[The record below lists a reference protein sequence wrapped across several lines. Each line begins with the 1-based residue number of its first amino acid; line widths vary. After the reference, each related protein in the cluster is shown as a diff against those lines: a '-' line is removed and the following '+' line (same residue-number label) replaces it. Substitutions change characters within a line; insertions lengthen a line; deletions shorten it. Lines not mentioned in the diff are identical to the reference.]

1 MPFQFK
7 LVSADSHIV
16 EPPDLWL
23 KRIDRRYRDRAPR
36 LVIED
41 DADYYVCEG
50 AISEKASIGLLAA
63 QRKYIEPDARD
74 FKEKGRGQTYP
85 RALMTRCTV

>member
-1 MPFQFK
+1 MPIQFK

-36 LVIED
+36 LVSEE

-50 AISEKASIGLLAA
+50 ALSEKASIGLLAT
-63 QRKYIEPDARD
+63 QRKYAEPHARD
-74 FKEKGRGQTYP
+74 FNEKGRWADVP
-85 RALMTRCTV
+85 RGA